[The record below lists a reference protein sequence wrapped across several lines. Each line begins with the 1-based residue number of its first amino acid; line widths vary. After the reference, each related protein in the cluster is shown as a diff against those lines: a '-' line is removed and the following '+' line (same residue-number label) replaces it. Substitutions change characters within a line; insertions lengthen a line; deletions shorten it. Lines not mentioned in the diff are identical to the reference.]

1 MATSANTL
9 ATWIARWKDG
19 VKERDGDEGENEKE
33 RRERVERQEPMVSQM
48 QSQAV

>member
-1 MATSANTL
+1 MRRTTVATSANTL

-33 RRERVERQEPMVSQM
+33 RRERVERKRVSKRK
-48 QSQAV
+48 